1 VHKQSYFKNM
11 VLKLHNHGS
20 QKSNYLLLILTC
32 SHDFSKILFNYL
44 LVLTLFKAHLGQT
57 NHTQMYDVG

>member
-1 VHKQSYFKNM
+1 M

-44 LVLTLFKAHLGQT
+44 IILFNYLLVLTLFKAHLGQT